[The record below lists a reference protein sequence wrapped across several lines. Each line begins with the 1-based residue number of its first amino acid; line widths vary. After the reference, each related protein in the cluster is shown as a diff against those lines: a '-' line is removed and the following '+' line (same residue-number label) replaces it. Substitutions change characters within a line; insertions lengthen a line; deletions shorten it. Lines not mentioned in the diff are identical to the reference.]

1 MDSTN
6 EKFVIDYLN
15 ESYSIAEYQLSLKD
29 KIIQISSEISKKID
43 AGGKILLCGNG
54 GSASDSQHIAAEF
67 VNRFKINRS
76 PLPAISLTTDTSN
89 ITSIANDFGFQ
100 YIFSKQIQAI
110 ANEQDVLIAIS
121 TSGKSENVIEALKV
135 AKEKN
140 ILTLS
145 MTGKNINNVEQYS
158 DLNVSIPSDE
168 TGVVQQ
174 AHITI
179 LQIIAGLIE
188 QWHAKKIKNHIIYKL

>member
-1 MDSTN
+1 MLVG
-6 EKFVIDYLN
+6 KFYCAVM
-15 ESYSIAEYQLSLKD
+15 ET
-29 KIIQISSEISKKID
+29 
-43 AGGKILLCGNG
+43 
-54 GSASDSQHIAAEF
+54 ASDSQHTTEF

-89 ITSIANDFGFQ
+89 ITSIANDLVSV
-100 YIFSKQIQAI
+100 YFSKQIQAI

-121 TSGKSENVIEALKV
+121 TSGKNENVIEALKV
-135 AKEKN
+135 VEN

-168 TGVVQQ
+168 RGIQQ

-188 QWHAKKIKNHIIYKL
+188 QWHAKRLKSYNLQIMIINNLVELEKIIIELKENNSNRMYNWKF

>member
-89 ITSIANDFGFQ
+89 ITSIANDYGFQ

-110 ANEQDVLIAIS
+110 ANEEDVLIAIS

-135 AKEKN
+135 AREKN
-140 ILTLS
+140 ILTFTI
-145 MTGKNINNVEQYS
+145 TGKNISNVEQYS

-188 QWHAKKIKNHIIYKL
+188 QWHAKKD

>member
-1 MDSTN
+1 MDSTD
-6 EKFVIDYLN
+6 EKFVTDYLN

-121 TSGKSENVIEALKV
+121 TSGRSENVIEALKV
-135 AKEKN
+135 AKEEN

-188 QWHAKKIKNHIIYKL
+188 QWHAKKD

>member
-1 MDSTN
+1 MDITD
-6 EKFVIDYLN
+6 EKFVTDYLK
-15 ESYSIAEYQLSLKD
+15 ESYYIAEYQLSLID
-29 KIIQISSEISKKID
+29 KIIEISSEISKKID
-43 AGGKILLCGNG
+43 IGGKILLCGNG

-67 VNRFKINRS
+67 VNRFKINRR

-110 ANEQDVLIAIS
+110 ANKQDVLIAIT
-121 TSGKSENVIEALKV
+121 TSGNSENIIEALKV

-145 MTGKNINNVEQYS
+145 MTGKNISNVEIYS
-158 DLNVSIPSDE
+158 DLNFSIPSDE

-188 QWHAKKIKNHIIYKL
+188 QWHSSKG

>member
-1 MDSTN
+1 MDSTD
-6 EKFVIDYLN
+6 EKFVTDYLN

-43 AGGKILLCGNG
+43 DGGKILLCGNG

-76 PLPAISLTTDTSN
+76 PLPAISLATDTSN

-100 YIFSKQIQAI
+100 FIFSKQIQAI
-110 ANEQDVLIAIS
+110 ANEQDVLIAIT

-145 MTGKNINNVEQYS
+145 MTGKNIDNVEQYS

-188 QWHAKKIKNHIIYKL
+188 QWHAKKD

>member
-1 MDSTN
+1 MDTTE
-6 EKFVIDYLN
+6 EKFVTDYLN

-29 KIIQISSEISKKID
+29 KIIKISLEISKKID
-43 AGGKILLCGNG
+43 VGGKILLCGNG

-76 PLPAISLTTDTSN
+76 PLPAISLSTDTSN

-110 ANEQDVLIAIS
+110 ANEQDVLIAIT

-145 MTGKNINNVEQYS
+145 MTGKNISNVEQYS
-158 DLNVSIPSDE
+158 DLNFSIPSDE

-174 AHITI
+174 SHITI
-179 LQIIAGLIE
+179 LQIIAGLI
-188 QWHAKKIKNHIIYKL
+188 

>member
-1 MDSTN
+1 MDSNN

-76 PLPAISLTTDTSN
+76 PLPAISLATDTSN

-100 YIFSKQIQAI
+100 FIFSKQIQAI

-188 QWHAKKIKNHIIYKL
+188 QWHAKKD

>member
-121 TSGKSENVIEALKV
+121 TSGRSENVIEALKV

-188 QWHAKKIKNHIIYKL
+188 QWHAKKD